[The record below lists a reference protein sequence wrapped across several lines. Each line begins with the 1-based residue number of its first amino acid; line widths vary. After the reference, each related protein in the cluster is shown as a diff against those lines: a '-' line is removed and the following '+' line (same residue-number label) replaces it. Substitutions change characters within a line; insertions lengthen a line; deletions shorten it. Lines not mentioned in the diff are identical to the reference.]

1 MEDWLNCLKC
11 GDDVAA
17 GDDYKQHLELRHDIR
32 EYHNILSLT
41 LAAKQADTDQ
51 EDKEE
56 EDVSDKSFIDIF
68 NTKLKDIRD
77 IAEGKTDIMNMEND
91 DQECAGEEQIWNMF
105 ETIKKNVMDLDLSKV
120 TLENS
125 IVDSLDDVDEK
136 VSGLRW
142 FEGSYYVCNKC
153 NKREYGDNAFRL
165 HLRRIHNLPPKET
178 RQLTS
183 FYSKYE
189 QRSYPC
195 KICAAPLDHD
205 YSSLSQHF
213 KRRHGNMSIV
223 EYADTFVT
231 DEAEAILNTLEENIA
246 DPEPNTAQKPR
257 LKILSP
263 TLINEMF
270 HDRGISPPTI
280 NTESVSE
287 GLHQDARI
295 PPTLSVEE
303 KQPTRFVTLK
313 PRKRRLSAGTTSSRL
328 SAKTTTPSTAP
339 PPPSAGVEV
348 TRVVEAAADPA
359 EVLAV
364 KREPAEARPRV
375 RTLYYCPYPDP
386 DTAQPCQFFTSKA
399 GFMNNKAAD
408 HLMNVHKLRLQD
420 MKPGQCKFNKVKV
433 EKE

>member
-1 MEDWLNCLKC
+1 M
-11 GDDVAA
+11 AA
-17 GDDYKQHLELRHDIR
+17 GDDYKQHLELQHDIR
-32 EYHNILSLT
+32 EYDKILSLT
-41 LAAKQADTDQ
+41 LAAKQADSDE
-51 EDKEE
+51 EDKEEE

-125 IVDSLDDVDEK
+125 IVDSLDDVEEK
-136 VSGLRW
+136 DGGLRW

-153 NKREYGDNAFRL
+153 NKREFGDNAFRL
-165 HLRRIHNLPPKET
+165 HLRKIHNLPPKET

-183 FYSKYE
+183 FYSRYE
-189 QRSYPC
+189 RRSYPC
-195 KICAAPLDHD
+195 QICGARLDHD

-213 KRRHGNMSIV
+213 KRKHDNMSIV

-231 DEAEAILNTLEENIA
+231 DEAEASLNTLEESIA
-246 DPEPNTAQKPR
+246 DPIPNTAHKPM

-270 HDRGISPPTI
+270 HERGTSPPTI

-287 GLHQDARI
+287 GSHQDARI
-295 PPTLSVEE
+295 TPNISVEE
-303 KQPTRFVTLK
+303 KQPTKFVTLK
-313 PRKRRLSAGTTSSRL
+313 PRKRRLSASTTSSRL

-339 PPPSAGVEV
+339 PPPAAPQPPGAGVEV
-348 TRVVEAAADPA
+348 TRVVEAAADQA

-364 KREPAEARPRV
+364 KREPVEARRV
-375 RTLYYCPYPDP
+375 RTLYYCPYKVGGG
-386 DTAQPCQFFTSKA
+386 DTAPPCQFFTNKA